1 MEGDGMPDSDI
12 LGPIDYLAVE
22 FPNGRMTGA
31 GFRLVRELVHRGII
45 LVMDLEFV
53 RKESDGSLTKVAL
66 EDVPQEDPV
75 DVSDWV
81 GAYSGLLDESDLQ
94 AVGDAI
100 SPGSLAGVLVYEN
113 AWAAPIM
120 QEIEDSGARLLGSA
134 RVQADDILEA
144 LGLAA
149 MPEGQPG

>member
-1 MEGDGMPDSDI
+1 MPDSDI

-22 FPNGRMTGA
+22 FPSGRMTGA
-31 GFRLVRELVHRGII
+31 GFRLVRDLVRRGII
-45 LVMDLEFV
+45 LVMDLEFI
-53 RKESDGSLTKVAL
+53 RKESDGSLTRVAL
-66 EDVPQEDPV
+66 EDVAQEDPV
-75 DVSDWV
+75 DVYDWV
-81 GAYSGLLDESDLQ
+81 GAYSGLLDESDMQ

-134 RVQADDILEA
+134 RIQADDILEA
-144 LGLAA
+144 LGPAA
-149 MPEGQPG
+149 APDGQPADG

>member
-1 MEGDGMPDSDI
+1 MPDSDI

-31 GFRLVRELVHRGII
+31 GFRLVKELVRRGII
-45 LVMDLEFV
+45 IVMDLEFV

-81 GAYSGLLDESDLQ
+81 GAYSGLLDENDMQ

-100 SPGSLAGVLVYEN
+100 TPGSLAGVLVYEN

-144 LGLAA
+144 LGPAT

>member
-1 MEGDGMPDSDI
+1 MPDSDI

-31 GFRLVRELVHRGII
+31 GFRLVRDLVRRGII
-45 LVMDLEFV
+45 LVMDLEFI
-53 RKESDGSLTKVAL
+53 RKESDGSLTRVAL
-66 EDVPQEDPV
+66 EDVAQEDPV

-81 GAYSGLLDESDLQ
+81 GAYSGLLDESDMQ

-134 RVQADDILEA
+134 RIEADDILEA
-144 LGLAA
+144 LGPAA
-149 MPEGQPG
+149 APDGQPADG

>member
-1 MEGDGMPDSDI
+1 MPDSDI

-31 GFRLVRELVHRGII
+31 GFRLVKDLVHRGII
-45 LVMDLEFV
+45 IVMDLEFV

-66 EDVPQEDPV
+66 EDVAQEDPV

-81 GAYSGLLDESDLQ
+81 GVYSGLLDESDLQ

-134 RVQADDILEA
+134 RIEADDLLEA
-144 LGLAA
+144 LGSAA
-149 MPEGQPG
+149 APDGQPG

>member
-1 MEGDGMPDSDI
+1 MPDSDI

-31 GFRLVRELVHRGII
+31 GFRLVKELVHRGII
-45 LVMDLEFV
+45 IVMDLEFV

-66 EDVPQEDPV
+66 EDVAQEDPV

-81 GAYSGLLDESDLQ
+81 GAYSGLLDESDIQ

-120 QEIEDSGARLLGSA
+120 QGIEDSGARLLGSA
-134 RVQADDILEA
+134 RVHADDILEA
-144 LGLAA
+144 LGAA
-149 MPEGQPG
+149 ATPDGQPG